1 MTSLTLTLPWP
12 SADLSMNARV
22 HHFTRA
28 RAVKSAK
35 NYAFNMA
42 LSLMGPLGI
51 RKGTWRGPIAVQ
63 YTFHPSIDRAR
74 DDDNFAARMKSARDG
89 VALALGVDDVSFVMQ
104 PVVFGKK
111 RRPSCVVMTLIP
123 ASVDV
128 PFRGDVT

>member
-1 MTSLTLTLPWP
+1 MTLILPWP
-12 SADLSMNARV
+12 SADISPNGRV

-63 YTFHPSIDRAR
+63 YTFHPSTDRAR

-89 VALALGVDDVSFVMQ
+89 VALALGVDDKLFTMQ
-104 PVVFGKK
+104 PVVFGAKK
-111 RRPSCVVMTLIP
+111 SPACVVMTLTP

-128 PFRGDVT
+128 PFRGDVS